1 MISAFEKLQTELQ
14 KVNKVT
20 EPLLTEIGTCEVE
33 VEFRTNLEKMLDSNF
48 FVNPTLP
55 SFG

>member
-14 KVNKVT
+14 KVNNVT
-20 EPLLTEIGTCEVE
+20 QPFLKEIGTYEVE
-33 VEFRTNLEKMLDSNF
+33 VEFRINLGKMLDSNF